1 MRRQFALRTE
11 LLAGA
16 YNACA
21 EDGFPIT
28 VGNHARG
35 ERVPLIQNPV
45 GQLQAVWLLGGRH
58 TEHFR
63 HTLVHAITFLLI
75 VAP

>member
-1 MRRQFALRTE
+1 MRRQFALRTK

-16 YNACA
+16 YDACA

-35 ERVPLIQNPV
+35 ERVALIQNPV
-45 GQLQAVWLLGGRH
+45 GQLQAVRLLSGRH
-58 TEHFR
+58 AEHFR